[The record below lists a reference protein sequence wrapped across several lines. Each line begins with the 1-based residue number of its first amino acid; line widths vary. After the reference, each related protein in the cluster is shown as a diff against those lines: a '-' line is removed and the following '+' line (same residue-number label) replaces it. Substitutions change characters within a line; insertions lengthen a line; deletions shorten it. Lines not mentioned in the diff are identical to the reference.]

1 MDLPELHPP
10 KQVQIVNDVYR
21 IRTITD
27 EKSSDGRVVTQ
38 VYAEAAFYDLS
49 FSAEKEPME
58 FVAETPEVPM
68 RYALLNT
75 GWSLGNVTVNTKR
88 TWQST
93 EKNALA
99 ILRTIQNIH
108 GGDLIFDSA
117 NRLVHLL
124 TFGGTDSGA
133 LFCYRK
139 NMKSIQR
146 VVDTRSL
153 ITRLYAYGK
162 DGMTFASINGTKEYV
177 EDYSYS
183 SEVRVS
189 S

>member
-1 MDLPELHPP
+1 MS
-10 KQVQIVNDVYR
+10 

-68 RYALLNT
+68 RYALLGT
-75 GWSLGNVTVNTKR
+75 GWSLGNVTVSTKR

-99 ILRTIQNIH
+99 ILRTI
-108 GGDLIFDSA
+108 L
-117 NRLVHLL
+117 
-124 TFGGTDSGA
+124 
-133 LFCYRK
+133 YR
-139 NMKSIQR
+139 IWLR
-146 VVDTRSL
+146 VVSNCLKGQGR
-153 ITRLYAYGK
+153 IG
-162 DGMTFASINGTKEYV
+162 
-177 EDYSYS
+177 
-183 SEVRVS
+183 
-189 S
+189 

>member
-1 MDLPELHPP
+1 MLDTNGAWEAVLENAFDIIVTSEVNGADILEFKLPFHDSKRVTLDNE

-58 FVAETPEVPM
+58 FVAETMEVPM
-68 RYALLNT
+68 RYALLGT
-75 GWSLGNVTVNTKR
+75 GWSLGNVTVSTKR

-117 NRLVHLL
+117 NCRY
-124 TFGGTDSGA
+124 TF
-133 LFCYRK
+133 
-139 NMKSIQR
+139 
-146 VVDTRSL
+146 
-153 ITRLYAYGK
+153 
-162 DGMTFASINGTKEYV
+162 
-177 EDYSYS
+177 
-183 SEVRVS
+183 
-189 S
+189 